1 VPETTFTGPDLTTFL
16 GLDALGVTAVGQHLT
31 AERAVIECRMPIG
44 FEDPF
49 CKACG
54 AQGQAR
60 GTVAR
65 RLAHVPVGWRP
76 TQLLVRL
83 RRFACTHCRRV
94 WRQDT
99 SSLAEPRAR
108 LTRSAVEWGLRALAL
123 ECMSV
128 SRVAAA
134 LGISW
139 HTANNAILTSAQ
151 ATLLDDPHRFDGVEV
166 LGVDDSPARLAPLRA
181 VPPLRGAPPRD
192 ASFFPNPVYSLQNP
206 SHYRGQSLRKRRV
219 FS

>member
-1 VPETTFTGPDLTTFL
+1 MQT
-16 GLDALGVTAVGQHLT
+16 
-31 AERAVIECRMPIG
+31 G
-44 FEDPF
+44 FEDQF

-76 TQLLVRL
+76 TQLVVRV
-83 RRFACTHCRRV
+83 RRFACTHCCRV

-99 SSLAEPRAR
+99 SALAQPRAR

-128 SRVAAA
+128 CRVAAA
-134 LGISW
+134 LGIS
-139 HTANNAILTSAQ
+139 
-151 ATLLDDPHRFDGVEV
+151 
-166 LGVDDSPARLAPLRA
+166 
-181 VPPLRGAPPRD
+181 
-192 ASFFPNPVYSLQNP
+192 
-206 SHYRGQSLRKRRV
+206 
-219 FS
+219 

>member
-1 VPETTFTGPDLTTFL
+1 MPETTFACPDLTTFL
-16 GLDALGVTAVGQHLT
+16 GLDALGLTAVGQLLT
-31 AERAVIECRMPIG
+31 STRAIVECRMPIG

-49 CKACG
+49 CRACG

-65 RLAHVPVGWRP
+65 RLAHVP
-76 TQLLVRL
+76 
-83 RRFACTHCRRV
+83 
-94 WRQDT
+94 
-99 SSLAEPRAR
+99 
-108 LTRSAVEWGLRALAL
+108 VEWGLRALAL

-166 LGVDDSPARLAPLRA
+166 LGVDDSPARFALVRE
-181 VPPLRGAPPRD
+181 VPPLCGATPGGATAMSP
-192 ASFFPNPVYSLQNP
+192 SL
-206 SHYRGQSLRKRRV
+206 ST
-219 FS
+219 

>member
-1 VPETTFTGPDLTTFL
+1 MPETTFTDPDLTTFL
-16 GLDALGVTAVGQHLT
+16 GLDALGLTAVGQLLT
-31 AERAVIECRMPIG
+31 STRAIVECRMPIG

-54 AQGQAR
+54 AQGVSR

-76 TQLLVRL
+76 TQLVVRL
-83 RRFACTHCRRV
+83 RRFACTRCRRV

-128 SRVAAA
+128 CRVASA
-134 LGISW
+134 LGE
-139 HTANNAILTSAQ
+139 
-151 ATLLDDPHRFDGVEV
+151 LLAHRQQRNPDP
-166 LGVDDSPARLAPLRA
+166 SRA
-181 VPPLRGAPPRD
+181 DPQRGARPIQGGGGPRG
-192 ASFFPNPVYSLQNP
+192 
-206 SHYRGQSLRKRRV
+206 R
-219 FS
+219 